1 MAAFSSTVNT
11 RAEEAISIVRSGVTK
26 PAPMARVA
34 SSSSLATTRSTS
46 PGAALSAST
55 GRAPACAWRAPAP
68 GTISR

>member
-1 MAAFSSTVNT
+1 MAAFSSMVNT
-11 RAEEAISIVRSGVTK
+11 RAEEATSIVRSGVTK
-26 PAPMARVA
+26 PAAMVRVA

-55 GRAPACAWRAPAP
+55 GRAPDAPWRAAAP